1 MTATLVKGANAS
13 LAGANGEP
21 RRLLVGV
28 SWANAAADVD
38 LCALMCTEERKV
50 VTDQHFLFWD
60 NPMSPALDTF
70 LAAVPQASPAPGADR
85 AQMLVHLAEIETGVS
100 RIFVSLSTIAEGAS
114 LANVGQVSI
123 RVLDLDTGEIL
134 AAYAGPSGYAEETCV
149 VLGEVYLRRGSWRF
163 RAVDQG
169 YRGGLAALGRDYG
182 VDIE

>member
-85 AQMLVHLAEIETGVS
+85 AQMLVDLAEIETGDVANF
-100 RIFVSLSTIAEGAS
+100 R
-114 LANVGQVSI
+114 LALDDCRGSFPGQ
-123 RVLDLDTGEIL
+123 RRTGEH
-134 AAYAGPSGYAEETCV
+134 P
-149 VLGEVYLRRGSWRF
+149 GS
-163 RAVDQG
+163 
-169 YRGGLAALGRDYG
+169 
-182 VDIE
+182 